1 MKRVVKL
8 GLVLAVGIGIGAWGL
23 PRLEAQT
30 AAHPA
35 YIVAEVHVSDPA
47 GFSEYLKRL
56 PATLAPYHAKTL
68 ARGLPD
74 VREGTPPDGSV
85 VILAFDSLKAA
96 NDWYMSPAYQAII
109 PLRQKSAT
117 TRVYML
123 DGLAAP

>member
-1 MKRVVKL
+1 MRAKGAQFL
-8 GLVLAVGIGIGAWGL
+8 ILLAGIGIGAWGVPAL
-23 PRLEAQT
+23 RAQT

-35 YIVAEVHVSDPA
+35 YVYPA
-47 GFSEYLKRL
+47 GFAEYVKQL

-68 ARGLPD
+68 VRGLAD
-74 VREGTPPDGSV
+74 TREGAPPDGSV

-117 TRVYML
+117 TRVYII
-123 DGLAAP
+123 DGVPQ